1 MSLYYT
7 SLICVFA
14 IVLALMVIDPNIGV
28 FIDLQV
34 RNLFV
39 QIKRTYYLI
48 TIGTV
53 VKINNWKLRRE
64 IEKMRREYDFPDDT
78 DQ

>member
-14 IVLALMVIDPNIGV
+14 IVLALMVIDPNVGV

-34 RNLFV
+34 KNLWV

-53 VKINNWKLRRE
+53 VKINNWKLSRE
-64 IEKMRREYDFPDDT
+64 LEKMRREYDFPDDT
-78 DQ
+78 DW

>member
-14 IVLALMVIDPNIGV
+14 IVLALMVIDPNVGV

-34 RNLFV
+34 KNLWV

-64 IEKMRREYDFPDDT
+64 IEKMRRDYDIPDDT

>member
-14 IVLALMVIDPNIGV
+14 IVLALMVIDPNVGV

-34 RNLFV
+34 KNLWV
-39 QIKRTYYLI
+39 QMKRTYYLI

-64 IEKMRREYDFPDDT
+64 IEKMRRDYGIPDDT

>member
-7 SLICVFA
+7 ALICVFA
-14 IVLALMVIDPNIGV
+14 IVLALMVIDPNVGV

-34 RNLFV
+34 KNLWV
-39 QIKRTYYLI
+39 QIKRMYYLI

-53 VKINNWKLRRE
+53 VKINNWKLKRE
-64 IEKMRREYDFPDDT
+64 IKRLRQDYDMPDE
-78 DQ
+78 

>member
-14 IVLALMVIDPNIGV
+14 IVLALMVIDPNVGV

-34 RNLFV
+34 KNLWV

-64 IEKMRREYDFPDDT
+64 IEKMRREYDIPDDT

>member
-14 IVLALMVIDPNIGV
+14 IVLALMVIDPNVGV

-34 RNLFV
+34 KNLWV

-53 VKINNWKLRRE
+53 VKINNWKLSRE
-64 IEKMRREYDFPDDT
+64 LEKMRREYDFPDDT
-78 DQ
+78 D

>member
-7 SLICVFA
+7 ALICVFA
-14 IVLALMVIDPNIGV
+14 IVLALMVIDPNVGV

-34 RNLFV
+34 KNLWV

-53 VKINNWKLRRE
+53 VKINNWKLKRE
-64 IEKMRREYDFPDDT
+64 IKRLRQDYDMPDE
-78 DQ
+78 

>member
-14 IVLALMVIDPNIGV
+14 IVLALMVIDPNVGV

-34 RNLFV
+34 KNLFV
-39 QIKRTYYLI
+39 QIKRLYYLI

-64 IEKMRREYDFPDDT
+64 IEKLRRDYDIPKDR

>member
-1 MSLYYT
+1 MSIYYT

-14 IVLALMVIDPNIGV
+14 IVLALMVIDPNVGV

-34 RNLFV
+34 KNLWV

-53 VKINNWKLRRE
+53 VKINNWKLSRE
-64 IEKMRREYDFPDDT
+64 LEKMRREYDFPDDT
-78 DQ
+78 D